1 MKYSGMNE
9 ITVKYSHDRRPH
21 VEIIFILALKMGDT
35 EKVMERVW
43 AGWVHNSF
51 TLLLWNIYY
60 RLACAIVTHE

>member
-1 MKYSGMNE
+1 MNE
-9 ITVKYSHDRRPH
+9 ITVKCSHDRRPH
-21 VEIIFILALKMGDT
+21 VGNYFHLVLKMGNT
-35 EKVMERVW
+35 EKVMETGW